1 MLIFAIRI
9 VRIKFVNWH
18 YYAKAMNKDKL
29 VDVVSAKLGSTKAEA
44 ERAINAML
52 DEITAALQR
61 GDEVSLTGFGT
72 FQVSSRQARPGVNP
86 RTGEKIQ
93 IAAVK
98 VPKFRAGKNLKE
110 SVR

>member
-1 MLIFAIRI
+1 
-9 VRIKFVNWH
+9 
-18 YYAKAMNKDKL
+18 MNKDKL
-29 VDVVSAKLGSTKAEA
+29 VDVVSAKLGSTKSEA
-44 ERAINAML
+44 ERAINAIL
-52 DEITAALQR
+52 DEITSALQK

-72 FQVSSRQARPGVNP
+72 FSVSSRKARAGVNP

-110 SVR
+110 AVR

>member
-1 MLIFAIRI
+1 
-9 VRIKFVNWH
+9 
-18 YYAKAMNKDKL
+18 MNKDKL
-29 VDVVSAKLGSTKAEA
+29 IDSVAAKLDSTKSEA

-52 DEITAALQR
+52 EEVTSALSQ
-61 GDEVSLTGFGT
+61 GEEVSLTGFGT
-72 FQVSSRQARPGVNP
+72 FAVSSRKARPGVNP

>member
-1 MLIFAIRI
+1 
-9 VRIKFVNWH
+9 
-18 YYAKAMNKDKL
+18 MNKDKL

-44 ERAINAML
+44 ERAINAMI
-52 DEITAALQR
+52 DEISNSLSN
-61 GDEVSLTGFGT
+61 GEEVSLTGFGT
-72 FQVSSRQARPGVNP
+72 FAISSRKARAGVNP

-110 SVR
+110 AVR

>member
-1 MLIFAIRI
+1 
-9 VRIKFVNWH
+9 
-18 YYAKAMNKDKL
+18 MNKDKL
-29 VDVVSAKLGSTKAEA
+29 VDMVSAKLGSTKSEA
-44 ERAINAML
+44 ERAINAMI
-52 DEITAALQR
+52 DEITSAMSK

-72 FQVSSRQARPGVNP
+72 FAVSSRKARSGVNP

-110 SVR
+110 AVR

>member
-1 MLIFAIRI
+1 
-9 VRIKFVNWH
+9 
-18 YYAKAMNKDKL
+18 MNKDKL
-29 VDVVSAKLGSTKAEA
+29 IDSVALKLGSTKSEA

-52 DEITAALQR
+52 DEVTSALSR
-61 GDEVSLTGFGT
+61 GEEVSLTGFGT
-72 FQVSSRQARPGVNP
+72 FAVSSRKARPGVNP

>member
-1 MLIFAIRI
+1 
-9 VRIKFVNWH
+9 
-18 YYAKAMNKDKL
+18 MNKDKL
-29 VDVVSAKLGSTKAEA
+29 VDVVSAKLGSTKSEA
-44 ERAINAML
+44 ERAINATL
-52 DEITAALQR
+52 DEITNSLSK
-61 GDEVSLTGFGT
+61 GEEVTLTGFGA
-72 FQVSSRQARPGVNP
+72 FAVSSRKARAGVNP